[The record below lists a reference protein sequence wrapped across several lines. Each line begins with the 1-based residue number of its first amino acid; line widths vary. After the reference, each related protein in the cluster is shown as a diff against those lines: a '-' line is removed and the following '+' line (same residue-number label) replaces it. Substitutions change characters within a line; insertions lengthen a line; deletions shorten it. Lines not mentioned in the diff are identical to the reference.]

1 MFDLFISGWE
11 SLILILTY
19 HFKNQID
26 YDKNNSTNFI
36 NVSFQQFKI
45 NQFSKTILTSW
56 LSKVQLFLAKWSHF
70 LTKIIKK

>member
-26 YDKNNSTNFI
+26 YWKNNLHKREVT
-36 NVSFQQFKI
+36 
-45 NQFSKTILTSW
+45 
-56 LSKVQLFLAKWSHF
+56 KVLIFW
-70 LTKIIKK
+70 